1 MDFYTAEEYKGI
13 RFYHSLDE
21 RPSPDEFSRHC
32 HTSFEIIFVLHGA
45 GKYVVEGEQYDLRP
59 ETLVLFRPGE
69 FHYVNVRREEP
80 YERYVLHFSPEVLDR
95 VLGSLPEGEGRP
107 FGEATFYA
115 SGDFLL
121 SVAPLFERLSALSS
135 MPRADAEA
143 MAELLFSELVLLL
156 LLASPKE
163 RKRKLQEPLGAR
175 VIRYVNAH
183 IAESL
188 SLDALAN
195 EFYVSKYYLCRAFK
209 RHNGISILGYINTKR
224 VMMARQMIESG
235 EVAAVV
241 SERVGFSDY
250 STFYR
255 AYRKAYG
262 HAPTEARVRDGKGVR
277 A

>member
-1 MDFYTAEEYKGI
+1 MDFYTAEEYRGV

-32 HTSFEIIFVLHGA
+32 HTHYEIIFVVRGA

-69 FHYVNVRREEP
+69 FHYVNVRREEA
-80 YERYVLHFSPEVLDR
+80 YERYVLHFSPEVLNAH
-95 VLGSLPEGEGRP
+95 LAKLPGGEGRS
-107 FGEATFYA
+107 FFEAGFYA
-115 SGDFLL
+115 SGDFPLA
-121 SVAPLFERLSALSS
+121 VAPLFERLSQAAAL
-135 MPRADAEA
+135 PREDAAA

-156 LLASPKE
+156 LLASPAE

-175 VIRYVNAH
+175 VIRYVNDH
-183 IAESL
+183 IAEPL
-188 SLDALAN
+188 SLDAIAN

-209 RHNGISILGYINTKR
+209 QHNGISILGYINTKR

-241 SERVGFSDY
+241 SERVGFLDY

-262 HAPTEARVRDGKGVR
+262 HAPTEARTKDGKGERV
-277 A
+277 

>member
-1 MDFYTAEEYKGI
+1 MDFYTAEEYRGV
-13 RFYHSLDE
+13 RFYRSLDE

-32 HTSFEIIFVLHGA
+32 HENYEIIFVLRGA
-45 GKYVVEGEQYDLRP
+45 GKYVVEGEQYDLSP

-69 FHYVNVRREEP
+69 FHYVNVRRDEP
-80 YERYVLHFSPEVLDR
+80 YERCVLHFSPEVLGG
-95 VLGSLPEGEGRP
+95 VLATLPEGERRP
-107 FGEATFYA
+107 FGEATFYTG
-115 SGDFLL
+115 SELL
-121 SVAPLFERLSALSS
+121 LPAAPLFERLSRLSAL
-135 MPRADAEA
+135 PRADAEA
-143 MAELLFSELVLLL
+143 MASLLFSELVLLL
-156 LLASPKE
+156 LLASPQE
-163 RKRKLQEPLGAR
+163 RKKTLAEPLGAR

-183 IAESL
+183 IAEPL
-188 SLDALAN
+188 SLDAIAN

-262 HAPTEARVRDGKGVR
+262 RAPTAARARDGKGETV
-277 A
+277 